1 MSARD
6 AAQAAVGPAP
16 APRLEYRLEPVQVP
30 LLLGLQASHR
40 HLNSQGEGHPGSR
53 ASALQAMPVPGP
65 SGVCPLVSHHVH
77 TAQAPGSCPLLTT
90 PYPPPRQSLLLTP
103 TGQHS
108 RDGRWVGTAVAAV
121 PGLGDRKQRQ
131 PPSGQPQAGR
141 EIQPSRTET
150 EGQLTGSSQ
159 AASPQ
164 ASVQPKRGRRA
175 RGVGRAT
182 RTSSLRHRSAEAL
195 RAVSLMA
202 EQLPARSPLTWSQ
215 HPSSGT
221 RASPT
226 GRH

>member
-1 MSARD
+1 M
-6 AAQAAVGPAP
+6 GPAP
-16 APRLEYRLEPVQVP
+16 APRLEYRLGPVQVS

-40 HLNSQGEGHPGSR
+40 HLSSQGRATLGPEPAPSR
-53 ASALQAMPVPGP
+53 QRLFQD
-65 SGVCPLVSHHVH
+65 PLVSAHWFLIMSTQHRH
-77 TAQAPGSCPLLTT
+77 QGLALCR
-90 PYPPPRQSLLLTP
+90 PPLTP
-103 TGQHS
+103 PKAVSASHANGSAQQGWTL
-108 RDGRWVGTAVAAV
+108 GTAVAAG

-141 EIQPSRTET
+141 EIQPSHTET

-182 RTSSLRHRSAEAL
+182 RISSPRHRSAEAL

-202 EQLPARSPLTWSQ
+202 EQLPARSPLAWGQ

-226 GRH
+226 GRR